1 MLLNGA
7 PPPSPSPVYEDF
19 FYPTHHG
26 LMKIVTGEWK
36 LFGRMFGKQSYW
48 KWAETPPPP
57 FVKMVASL
65 EIK

>member
-26 LMKIVTGEWK
+26 LMKIVTGDWK
-36 LFGRMFGKQSYW
+36 LFDRRFGK
-48 KWAETPPPP
+48 KKLLKMGGKNPPS
-57 FVKMVASL
+57 FR
-65 EIK
+65 